1 MSIKVKS
8 FRNIHRIFEYLES
21 LSVGTDDY
29 IFRGHRD
36 KNWRLQTTLHRHR
49 TYFGSFDVEEM
60 IKSFRA
66 NLVKI
71 GILPFSKGNSHRLN
85 WLEYARHYGVPTPC
99 LDFTLSPY
107 IALFFAF
114 TGAVVRYGK
123 NIDFVYVYA
132 LNQKALAHDW
142 AYNINISPPP
152 PKTHHDIYKDFL
164 NQPLTVWNTGYPMGD
179 LFLIPYSSS
188 YTQRIH
194 RQQGLLLYDTID
206 YNVSRWIDL
215 EEYIDKIK
223 EPAGSEETLI
233 KIKIPTKF
241 VSAIFERLEM
251 MGITGS
257 SLFVSQEGAQMDI
270 MNSYHF
276 NAKTFNLRDIDFDNV

>member
-1 MSIKVKS
+1 MSIKIKS
-8 FRNIHRIFEYLES
+8 FRNIHRIFEYLEN
-21 LSVGTDDY
+21 LSVGTYDY

-36 KNWRLQTTLHRHR
+36 KSWRLQTTLHRYSSH
-49 TYFGSFDVEEM
+49 FISFDVEQM
-60 IKSFRA
+60 IKNFRA
-66 NLVKI
+66 LLVKI
-71 GILPFSKGNSHRLN
+71 GIFPFDNGKNHRLN

-99 LDFTLSPY
+99 LDFTHSPY

-114 TGAVVRYGK
+114 AGAKIKYGR
-123 NIDFVYVYA
+123 NRDFVYVYA

-142 AYNINISPPP
+142 AYNINSSPTP
-152 PKTHHDIYKDFL
+152 PKTHHDIYNDFL
-164 NQPLTVWNTGYPMGD
+164 NQPLSVWNNGYPMED

-206 YNVSRWIDL
+206 YNQARWDDL
-215 EEYIDKIK
+215 EDYIGKIR
-223 EPAGSEETLI
+223 EPSGIQETLI

-241 VSAIFERLEM
+241 VSTIFERLEL

-257 SLFVSQEGAQMDI
+257 NLFLSQEGAQIDVL
-270 MNSYHF
+270 NSYHF
-276 NAKTFNLRDIDFDNV
+276 NAKTFNLRDINFDNA

>member
-1 MSIKVKS
+1 MSIKTKY
-8 FRNIHRIFEYLES
+8 FRSINKIFEFLEN

-36 KNWRLQTTLHRHR
+36 KTWRLQTTLHRHR
-49 TYFGSFDVEEM
+49 KYFGSFDVEEI
-60 IKSFRA
+60 IKNFRA

-71 GILPFSKGNSHRLN
+71 GISPFDNGNNNRLN

-99 LDFTLSPY
+99 LDFTYSPY

-114 TGAVVRYGK
+114 TGAEIKYGK
-123 NIDFVYVYA
+123 NNNDFVYVYA
-132 LNQKALAHDW
+132 LNQKVLAHDW
-142 AYNINISPPP
+142 AYNINTSPKS
-152 PKTHHDIYKDFL
+152 KTQANIYEDFL
-164 NQPLTVWNTGYPMGD
+164 NQPLSVWNKGYPMED

-206 YNVSRWIDL
+206 YNIARWNDL
-215 EEYIDKIK
+215 EDYIARIN
-223 EPAGSEETLI
+223 EPSGSQETLI

-241 VSAIFERLEM
+241 VSTIFEKLEL

-257 SLFVSQEGAQMDI
+257 NLFVSQEGAQIDV

-276 NAKTFNLRDIDFDNV
+276 NAKTFNLRDINFDNA